1 MLLEADW
8 RAVPRAMRLNFFY
21 FVVLAVAMIVTTM
34 MIIPMAGNAQSPAAG
49 AQPGQPSDGTI
60 RRITL
65 IDNPRVLV
73 ERLTFQPGQRTDAPG
88 KTHTDPRDVAVIQ
101 LTPGDIYMNTGETS
115 ETGHQDTGK
124 VWWISSPHQ
133 HSLANVGTDP
143 FDLIT
148 IHLKEAPG
156 TNPAPAPAVPAAAPP
171 AGANPGSAV
180 NYMHR
185 VVKLE
190 NDRVIAYTEMEEIGQ
205 RTDPPGRV
213 HPDPRDGIVI
223 MMTPGNIEFYTGE
236 KVEIGHQE
244 IGKTWWMP
252 KPPYL
257 HSLANTGYTRND
269 PGGPFT
275 FMVVSLK

>member
-1 MLLEADW
+1 MLLEAER
-8 RAVPRAMRLNFFY
+8 RAIPRAMRFNIFNV
-21 FVVLAVAMIVTTM
+21 VVLAVAMI
-34 MIIPMAGNAQSPAAG
+34 IPIAGRAQGPAGG
-49 AQPGQPSDGTI
+49 AQPVQPAGDPFHRT
-60 RRITL
+60 TL

-101 LTPGDIYMNTGETS
+101 LTPGDIYMNTGEAS
-115 ETGHQDTGK
+115 ETGHQDAGK

-133 HSLANVGTDP
+133 HSLANVGKDP

-148 IHLKEAPG
+148 IHLKEPPGANAAP
-156 TNPAPAPAVPAAAPP
+156 TPAPVAPPAAPP
-171 AGANPGSAV
+171 AGANPGAAV

-185 VVKLE
+185 IVKLE

-257 HSLANTGYTRND
+257 HSLANTGFTRND